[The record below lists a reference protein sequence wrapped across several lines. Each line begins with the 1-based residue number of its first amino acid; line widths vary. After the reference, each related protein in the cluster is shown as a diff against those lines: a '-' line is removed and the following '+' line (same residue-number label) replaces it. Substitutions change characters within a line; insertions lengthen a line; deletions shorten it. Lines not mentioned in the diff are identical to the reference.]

1 MKKEVK
7 MNPSECCDL
16 HTHTTASDG
25 SDRPEELIRLA
36 AGAGFR
42 AVAVTDH
49 DTTFGL
55 DEAMAAGGAA
65 GIEVVPG
72 LELSANSPHGDM
84 HILGYYMDTDS
95 ALLKD
100 VLGMVQA
107 ARARRNPLILERL
120 SQMGKPLSIKE
131 LEEMS
136 GGGQI
141 GRPHIARAM
150 VKHGYVGSVGEA
162 FARFLKKG
170 GPAYAPKSILTPREA
185 IDALHKAGGLAVLA
199 HPISLAC
206 ETAIQ
211 LDKIVGSLA
220 SEGLDGMECYYSEH
234 GRDFTGTCLAIA
246 LKYGLVV
253 TGGSDYHG
261 SAKPQ
266 IAIGRGRGE
275 LCVPYGCV
283 EALKARLKK
292 A

>member
-1 MKKEVK
+1 
-7 MNPSECCDL
+7 MNLSECCDL

-36 AGAGFR
+36 ARAGLK
-42 AVAVTDH
+42 AIAVTDH
-49 DTTFGL
+49 DTIRGL
-55 DEAMAAGGAA
+55 DEAMGAGVDA
-65 GIEVVPG
+65 GIEVIPG

-84 HILGYYMDTDS
+84 HLLGYYMDTDS
-95 ALLKD
+95 AFLKD
-100 VLGMVQA
+100 VLGRVQA

-120 SQMGKPLSIKE
+120 AQMGRPLSLKE

-150 VKHGYVGSVGEA
+150 VRHGYVGSVGEA

-170 GPAYAPKSILTPREA
+170 APAYAPKSILAPHEA
-185 IDALHKAGGLAVLA
+185 IDAVHRAGGLAVLA

-206 ETAIQ
+206 ETATQ
-211 LDKIVGSLA
+211 LDEMVGRMAL
-220 SEGLDGMECYYSEH
+220 EGLDGMECYYSEH
-234 GRDFTGTCLAIA
+234 SRDFTRTCLAIA
-246 LKYGLVV
+246 LKYGLVA

-266 IAIGRGRGE
+266 IALGRGRGE
-275 LCVPYGCV
+275 LCVPYSCV